1 MKATVFLLN
10 QWRTGDV
17 HNSRRS
23 NALLFERLHYF
34 GQRHIC
40 ANNPVCLSLL
50 GAGILEKTWKG
61 GEVVLPVND
70 LRKMMKEWG
79 VERCGNLTVVF
90 SE

>member
-1 MKATVFLLN
+1 MNATVFLLN

-17 HNSRRS
+17 RKSRRS
-23 NALLFERLHYF
+23 NGVFFERLHYF
-34 GQRHIC
+34 AQRHIC

-50 GAGILEKTWKG
+50 GVGILEQTWKG
-61 GEVVLPVND
+61 GEPVLPAND

-79 VERCGNLTVVF
+79 VERCGHLSVVF